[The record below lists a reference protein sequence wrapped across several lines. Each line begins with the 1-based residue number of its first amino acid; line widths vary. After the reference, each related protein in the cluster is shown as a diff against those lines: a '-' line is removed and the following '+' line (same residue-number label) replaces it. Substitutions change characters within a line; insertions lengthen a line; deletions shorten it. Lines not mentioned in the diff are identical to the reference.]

1 MSNMENQMDI
11 NAILKY
17 LGSFALLIAI
27 FPYSVLTIGAA
38 IIDSAAIKIVTKL
51 LYLLGFLGFVL
62 AILSYIIGNEKQTK
76 IFFAG
81 SILITSI
88 SLLAVD
94 FDKISDTGTYIGM
107 VLMYLILGV
116 IMLFLFMKEE
126 TFDENLKN
134 YIWMGIGII
143 YLIAIIMQAVYE
155 VGGFDN
161 ITFDAIL
168 TYNFIIP
175 QTIVMGGIFGFF
187 VALII
192 LIKPIMKMIN
202 LSEDIMKIIDLLL
215 IFSIALGIL
224 FEIYGRLVPLYTAT
238 LVVAPPTGIFG
249 ILFLFGNILI
259 MGQLFY
265 ALLTAALILHIIQKY
280 A

>member
-1 MSNMENQMDI
+1 MENQMDI